1 MNVYMMQQIVQD
13 HQQTLANEAE
23 QHRLMQE
30 AQSGKPQPSD
40 RISASIRQIFNPRPV
55 TVEPAKRS
63 TPSIPARNQGKRKF
77 TVGTF

>member
-1 MNVYMMQQIVQD
+1 MNFYTMQQIVQD

-40 RISASIRQIFNPRPV
+40 RISASIRQILNPRPAAA
-55 TVEPAKRS
+55 EPAKRS
-63 TPSIPARNQGKRKF
+63 APATPARSQGKPKF